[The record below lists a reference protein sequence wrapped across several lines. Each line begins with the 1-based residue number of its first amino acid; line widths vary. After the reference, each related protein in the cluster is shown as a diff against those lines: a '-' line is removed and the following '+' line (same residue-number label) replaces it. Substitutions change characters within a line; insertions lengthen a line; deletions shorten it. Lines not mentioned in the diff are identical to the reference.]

1 MVPARRGVKRQ
12 LAWDVDCQRGQRV
25 VNEYEGDWEGV
36 EGSIWGR
43 REGGGGGVSMKESGD
58 GWV

>member
-36 EGSIWGR
+36 VY
-43 REGGGGGVSMKESGD
+43 GGGEKGVGGGLA
-58 GWV
+58 